1 MTVSA
6 NLPLASYAAG
16 LDDMIAKT
24 VELRHECDPPGTS
37 TIAARYRVATPPH
50 PYPAQRTPQT
60 RTEQHPGGGDP
71 RQRRE
76 DPAALEWRVRASVD
90 AMQACHFTTTE
101 LQILLALAL
110 DRLA

>member
-1 MTVSA
+1 MSVSA

-37 TIAARYRVATPPH
+37 TIAA
-50 PYPAQRTPQT
+50 
-60 RTEQHPGGGDP
+60 GGDP

-90 AMQACHFTTTE
+90 AMQACHFTATE

>member
-24 VELRHECDPPGTS
+24 VELKHECDAL
-37 TIAARYRVATPPH
+37 AA
-50 PYPAQRTPQT
+50 T
-60 RTEQHPGGGDP
+60 RAALRHAADE
-71 RQRRE
+71 E
-76 DPAALEWRVRASVD
+76 DPTALEWRVHASVD

>member
-24 VELRHECDPPGTS
+24 VELRHECDAL
-37 TIAARYRVATPPH
+37 AADEVLPIS
-50 PYPAQRTPQT
+50 
-60 RTEQHPGGGDP
+60 DP
-71 RQRRE
+71 RHRQRRE

-101 LQILLALAL
+101 LQIMLALAL